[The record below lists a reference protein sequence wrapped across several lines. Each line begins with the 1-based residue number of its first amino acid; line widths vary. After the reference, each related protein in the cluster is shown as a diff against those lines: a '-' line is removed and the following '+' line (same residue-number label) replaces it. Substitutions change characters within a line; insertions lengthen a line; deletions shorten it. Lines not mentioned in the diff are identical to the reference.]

1 MVRTRGGSRVRPRV
15 RFSTPER
22 EAAAPVLAPVPEPE
36 VVAPVPAPVPAPL
49 PEREAAAP
57 VLAPVPEPEV
67 VAPVPAPVPA
77 PLPELE
83 VVVPAPVSEPEAA
96 APVPEAVP
104 DAPLGFRRYQTR
116 VGPRAPSPVPQRR
129 VRRARPS
136 KRARTSGPGESSS
149 SRPPSSPPAAAAE
162 ETHSPQLSPASRIRR
177 PMYVGHPILGNADI
191 RSRPFQQES
200 FYDVPRLMADPRF
213 QESMRL
219 IERYSLLPFMTPRQF
234 YYPRV
239 IRQFYHSMTSRGA
252 DGPLEIHFRIDDRPG
267 VLSPAVISAALRLR
281 IPQRNAE
288 GYRDWAHP
296 PPVTMVRV
304 LARDVTAGTILYRR
318 QLSPHM
324 LLIDHLLR
332 TCIFPLQ
339 HLVQRRGHILEA
351 LYRISENFLFNPS
364 ELVMTSLLQFE
375 EKVHRRDLTRAE
387 SIPLLL
393 PRLLSYVL
401 EQMGFPEEPRIEMR
415 HSCLQV
421 IAVDRIMTIPI
432 HRRQRDQGRVPG
444 QEAEDAHRDDLP
456 APAPEVQRSPTR
468 TSDRSPPS
476 PPHTASA
483 AVHTDTPGPSYSAH
497 QSPEYAHLSSREIA
511 GVMDAICTLA
521 STQAAQ
527 HAAHD
532 QRLARAEAT
541 LGQCHSMLHQIMT
554 HLGLPHDPA
563 PRQEPATYDD
573 SDSLDVL
580 AAAAAAAHPSPPQQ

>member
-22 EAAAPVLAPVPEPE
+22 EAAAPV
-36 VVAPVPAPVPAPL
+36 
-49 PEREAAAP
+49 PER
-57 VLAPVPEPEV
+57 
-67 VAPVPAPVPA
+67 
-77 PLPELE
+77 E
-83 VVVPAPVSEPEAA
+83 VVVPAPEPS
-96 APVPEAVP
+96 PVPEAVP

-116 VGPRAPSPVPQRR
+116 MGPRAPSPVPQRR

-177 PMYVGHPILGNADI
+177 PMYAGHPIPGNADI

-200 FYDVPRLMADPRF
+200 FYDVPGLMADPRF

-239 IRQFYHSMTSRGA
+239 IRQFYHSMTSRDA
-252 DGPLEIHFRIDDRPG
+252 DGPLEVHFRIDDRPG

-288 GYRDWAHP
+288 GYRDWTSP

-318 QLSPHM
+318 QLLPHM

-364 ELVMTSLLQFE
+364 ELVMASLLQFE
-375 EKVHRRDLTRAE
+375 AKVHRRDLTRAD

-421 IAVDRIMTIPI
+421 IPVDRIMTIPI

-444 QEAEDAHRDDLP
+444 QEAEDAHRDDPP
-456 APAPEVQRSPTR
+456 APASEVQRSPTR

-497 QSPEYAHLSSREIA
+497 QSPEYAHVGSREIA

-563 PRQEPATYDD
+563 PRQEPATDDD
-573 SDSLDVL
+573 SDSLDIL
-580 AAAAAAAHPSPPQQ
+580 AAAAAASHPSPPQQ